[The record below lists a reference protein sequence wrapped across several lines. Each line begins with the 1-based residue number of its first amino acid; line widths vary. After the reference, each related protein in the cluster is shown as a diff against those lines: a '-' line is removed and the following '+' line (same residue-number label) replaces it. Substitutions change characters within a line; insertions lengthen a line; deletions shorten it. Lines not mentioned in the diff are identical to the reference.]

1 MNQIERKCSGCNKRL
16 SLDPCVDCHKFY
28 CYDCFPKHT
37 HQVEI
42 SYNKSPKSETPVEF
56 KEPLEVKEDTFKNR
70 NTGGNKGEEAA
81 EKYFKQFE
89 GLTYHKYGFDLLDK
103 SINVGHFM
111 TIPQFVRC
119 TPDYVTVYND
129 EFTFIEV
136 KGCGSSLK
144 IKLTDFVE
152 YGKWANI
159 ANFKL
164 LVANDNDVYVLKYEE
179 LLNYLSTEGNKFGR
193 YKDNSKFYFEIP
205 LEKIQKFKK

>member
-1 MNQIERKCSGCNKRL
+1 MKKCKGCKKEV
-16 SLDPCVDCHKFY
+16 SVDPCTVCYDWY
-28 CYDCFPKHT
+28 CYDCFPKHMCT
-37 HQVEI
+37 KDTI
-42 SYNKSPKSETPVEF
+42 
-56 KEPLEVKEDTFKNR
+56 LEDTFKTR
-70 NTGGNKGEEAA
+70 NTGGQNKGEQAA
-81 EKYFKQFE
+81 ESYFKQFS
-89 GLTYHKYGFDLLDK
+89 GLTYHKYGFDLLNENM
-103 SINVGHFM
+103 NVGHFM

-136 KGCGSSLK
+136 KGCGKELK

-179 LLNYLSTEGNKFGR
+179 LLNYLSVEGNKFGR
-193 YKDNSKFYFEIP
+193 YKDNSKLYFEIP